1 MGGVNEFVRITFME
15 WPESSRKRPLDLF
28 LIIQDSGN
36 YVRRKNRVEN
46 RLFLGMTIEIV
57 PNYTTV
63 SMAKLQVKNAIK
75 NLSLALFA
83 LFCLFCT

>member
-1 MGGVNEFVRITFME
+1 
-15 WPESSRKRPLDLF
+15 
-28 LIIQDSGN
+28 
-36 YVRRKNRVEN
+36 
-46 RLFLGMTIEIV
+46 LFLGMTIEIV